1 MKHLLTLFILN
12 VAAAQA
18 DTTISPTLKYAYSA
32 NAGWI
37 NFRHD
42 QPASPNG
49 VIVGES
55 FFAGLAYGA
64 NFGWINFG
72 DGTPANGMEYQ
83 NNSATDFGVNH
94 NGAGCLSGMAYGAN
108 TGWINFGWA
117 AANDVNRPRVNLL
130 TGEFSGMAYSANMGW
145 INLGAGTLTTL
156 MVRITDTDTDG
167 MADAWERAYFSNLTS
182 AGLATDADKDG
193 VSDADE
199 YLAGTSPDLA
209 SDYFKIASTT
219 FSSGNTQAT
228 VTFTTDPTRVY
239 RIETSDNLVNWQN
252 SALGIFAPD
261 PGTATTRTVTWT
273 GNQRRFIRAIAIRP
287 LSVSVPMDGTD
298 I

>member
-1 MKHLLTLFILN
+1 MKHLLTFFILI
-12 VAAAQA
+12 VTTAQA

-32 NAGWI
+32 DAGWI

-72 DGTPANGMEYQ
+72 DGTPADGMEYQ

-94 NGAGCLSGMAYGAN
+94 DGAGCLSGMAYGAN
-108 TGWINFGWA
+108 T
-117 AANDVNRPRVNLL
+117 
-130 TGEFSGMAYSANMGW
+130 GW

-156 MVRITDTDTDG
+156 MVRITDTDNDG
-167 MADAWERAYFSNLTS
+167 MADAWERAYFSNLNT
-182 AGLATDADKDG
+182 AGHATDADKDG

-199 YLAGTSPDLA
+199 YLSGTRPDLA

-219 FSSGNTQAT
+219 FSGGNTQAT

-261 PGTATTRTVTWT
+261 SGTATTRTVTWT